1 MNHKLFQPIF
11 FIITILCLFI
21 PTLPASALDVNEPDI
36 KKMSSWKNPK
46 STEFYTIGI
55 TKKDDYLYYSDWKVR
70 VDNSEKGSMV
80 LMRSKDNPEAGLT
93 FAHPSQV
100 SQWAGFFNGN
110 KDYVGQ
116 QALTSIKQ
124 TFGSQRVDRA
134 YSRDIARYSGAKI
147 DITAGSYDENG
158 YRNAIVEIKTTK
170 YPEATL
176 VPKVTTIEKGVPL
189 SIKVSG
195 KQFSPYKEELTWT
208 LYADSTRLDG
218 GTLSS
223 STLSKDVSRVFSSC
237 GVKELKL
244 TVTDEVQRSTVK
256 TVNVNVTGCATP
268 PPLGQPALT
277 IEPST
282 QEIMVGDTASFTAN
296 YFDASGNKTVV
307 TTHSGSTWSAVNSAV
322 AQPGTKGQFVGNS
335 VGTSEVSV
343 TYSGL
348 TAKATVIV
356 SATPPEPEPEPIPNL
371 DPEVEIQGPVV
382 VRAGE
387 EFCLH
392 ASASDRDGEIISYDW
407 NYNAIGSL
415 WGQTGCGLYYN
426 KEGEKTVQV
435 TVTDDAGGTASDT
448 HTILVVPPTPIADF
462 KQEGALKENRKWT
475 VIDTTSTPKKFPI
488 VEEKWTIE
496 AVDPANNVPEIL
508 KYKGSLTE
516 DKVIDLLMKKEGKY
530 KVTRFVRNSYN
541 DPDKN
546 WNEKTVEYTVRSDEK
561 PTADFATVTAKI
573 RDDVKERPA
582 LSQTRVSVK
591 DNSGSND
598 DFIGQRVWSY
608 QFDSNNDSKFDSN
621 DDDSVIFSDGNEE
634 TPFFDTNKVGKYK
647 ISLTTIEEF
656 AQPTIEEF
664 VTEADR
670 RRDDTSDKPSSE
682 SVVEVKNIRP
692 VVSYDVKG
700 KKEIDLQLDAIDSPY
715 TQAMI
720 ETAFNEEIVPK
731 LDAEGYKINL
741 EWLEK
746 KTGSSVSKMA
756 LGSEHTSVILENGEV
771 WSTGYNINGQLGNGT
786 KTYSNVPVKMSL
798 PVGRSAVSIAAGMNH
813 TSVLLDNGEV
823 WNVGDNFDGQL
834 GDGTK
839 TDRSIPTKM
848 SLPAGRSAVS
858 IAAGREQTSVILD
871 NGEVWGAGKNGN
883 GQLGNGATSNSSVP
897 VRMILPSGR
906 TATMITIGTNSTSV
920 ILDNGEVWGVGYNLH
935 GQLGNGTTTNSLVLV
950 KMKLPVDRHAVSI
963 AAGGGSFMSV
973 LLDNGE
979 VWNIGDNIY
988 GQIGIGS
995 SLASIKD
1002 LTKMIL
1008 PVGRHAVSIAAGIY
1022 QTNVTLD
1029 NGEVWSAGYNYTG
1042 ALGDGTNTNAK
1053 VAVKMKL
1060 PAGRS
1065 AVSATGGFNRTS
1077 VTLDNGEVW
1086 STGHNT
1092 TGQLGNGTTTDSKVP
1107 VKMTLPSRA
1116 AFSTGVVKD
1125 TKTNFGSSNK
1135 YLFTGIVSDK
1145 EVDTGAVSSSVIDA
1159 GGNFIGLGNLINK
1172 AQIESI
1178 VDANNGK
1185 GTYLSLNDN
1194 VNMMM
1199 GSVADYIIAE
1209 MNNKSDETTID
1220 LQVGLD
1226 DTPYTRN
1233 QLEAKFNEIL
1243 KPKLND
1249 ERIKANVKF
1258 IEKET
1263 NSYVSSI
1270 AGNGSSLIFVLE
1282 DGSAYGVGY
1291 NLYGELGVGSSAWIK
1306 KPVKIN
1312 LPNKVISVSMSR
1324 AYSLFLL
1331 EDGSV
1336 YGGGQNSYGQLGTG
1350 NTTGSYVPVKMIL
1363 PDKAKYIYAEP
1374 IGSNNT
1380 TRTFVILENG
1390 EAYSAGSHNSD
1401 SQKDTTPIKEQA
1413 LPDKVKMVT
1422 SSGQNTF
1429 NDKTYFL
1436 LENGEVYEKFTRYS
1450 LNESGVGVY
1459 TPHFNKIDS
1468 LPSKVL
1474 KISTSQSHTL
1484 FLLDNGEVYGVGENA
1499 TGALGNGEYGYEVY
1513 CTLSCTLYYKS
1524 LFESVPVKMQG
1535 LPSRVI
1541 DIGAG
1546 PLISYMKLQNND
1558 IYGVGSNQG
1567 NQLGDNAM
1575 GESMDVEGA
1584 YAFYNQYI
1592 QTTPVKV
1599 TGIPSE
1605 VVFMEGHGGYI
1616 QDTSGSKSFITH
1628 GNNFFLLKTGKLYSP
1643 TTIQTGY
1650 YNLTDVN
1657 AIGKLN
1663 TTENILNSNG
1673 FDFVESKNILFG
1685 SVFSRQA
1692 MDSDKL
1698 VQSVLGADAD
1708 FIGVG
1713 NSISK
1718 PSFDQV
1724 IQKNMTNGTFINDA
1738 PIDTTVNAMAD
1749 YIIERVNHRINSKE
1763 LYVTLDDTVTYKTVY
1778 SDYENDPLFS
1788 ERWKYMH
1795 TPDVFENNMGVDP
1808 KAHKYLTLPIE
1819 QFTRVGKYQPL
1830 YSGRDNP
1837 VHWDNNAFDTYRL
1850 WAKDADNWFIYAH
1863 RKPIPDFSFTIN
1875 NITGAY
1881 SVTNKALDL
1890 DKYSI
1895 EIGNGPGIRKQ
1906 TFQWRVEGEKT
1917 WKAGLPTGNLEQ
1929 KVYEVKNTVVDF
1941 QRRTESMIKKMD
1953 ATGINKPP
1961 VAVFEPIPSVI
1972 TVGQDILFK
1981 NLSWD
1986 PNGDPLTAQWA
1997 IKKKGEP
2004 DSTYTALSTDYEPTK
2019 NFTAQGE
2026 YIVRLIVKDPSNET
2040 DSTTRDIIVMANNT
2054 KPNAGFTYPNPV
2066 YIGDTIQ
2073 IESAATDP
2081 DGDIL
2086 SYTYTIEKQNGD
2098 TVTIQSGDPEMD
2110 SNGNIML
2117 PADQFPS
2124 DLGKWIITQTVSD
2137 GKAEDTATGELT
2149 VLDQT
2154 IEGFVNHTQKW
2165 EENRQ
2170 KYNFDRTGSANSPR
2184 TPDVFFPG
2192 EKFMLKANATNTADT
2207 VRVKI
2212 VGIPGYE
2219 TVLTN
2224 NASDWTGSL
2233 WKDDMLKRF
2242 KNMDGETLTFEFTST
2257 YSNGWIRTDKV
2268 NIIIDDDEYW
2278 LQHTTF

>member
-1 MNHKLFQPIF
+1 MNHKLFQTIF

-55 TKKDDYLYYSDWKVR
+55 TKKDDYLYYSNWKVR

-124 TFGSQRVDRA
+124 TFGSHRVDRA

-158 YRNAIVEIKTTK
+158 YRDAIVEIKTTK

-189 SIKVSG
+189 SINVSG

-307 TTHSGSTWSAVNSAV
+307 TTHSGATWSAVNSAV

-475 VIDTTSTPKKFPI
+475 VTDTTSTPVKFPI

-496 AVDPANNVPEIL
+496 AVDPANNVPEII

-516 DKVIDLLMKKEGKY
+516 DKVIDILMKKEGKY
-530 KVTRFVRNSYN
+530 KVTRFVRNSYS

-546 WNEKTVEYTVRSDEK
+546 WNEKIVEYTVRPDEK
-561 PTADFATVTAKI
+561 PTADFATVTAKL

-582 LSQTRVSVK
+582 LSQTRVSVQ
-591 DNSGSND
+591 DDSGSND

-608 QFDSNNDSKFDSN
+608 QFDSNNDGKFDSN
-621 DDDSVIFSDGNEE
+621 DDDPVIFSDGNEE
-634 TPFFDTNKVGKYK
+634 TPYFDTNKVGKYK
-647 ISLTTIEEF
+647 IGLLAIEEF

-700 KKEIDLQLDAIDSPY
+700 KKTIDLQLDATDSPY
-715 TQAMI
+715 TRAMI

-731 LDAEGYKINL
+731 LDAEGYKVNL
-741 EWLEK
+741 DWLEK

-756 LGSEHTSVILENGEV
+756 MGDEHTSVILENGEV

-798 PVGRSAVSIAAGMNH
+798 PVGRSAVSIAAGNNH

-823 WNVGDNFDGQL
+823 WNVGDNFYGQL

-858 IAAGREQTSVILD
+858 IAAGGNQTSVILE
-871 NGEVWGAGKNGN
+871 NGEVWGVGTNGS

-897 VRMILPSGR
+897 VRMLIPSGR
-906 TATMITIGTNSTSV
+906 TATMITIGASFTSV
-920 ILDNGEVWGVGYNLH
+920 LLDNGEVWGVGANGY
-935 GQLGNGTTTNSLVLV
+935 GQLGNGTTTMSLVLV
-950 KMKLPVDRHAVSI
+950 KMTLPVDRHAVSI
-963 AAGGGSFMSV
+963 AAGGRFMSV

-979 VWNIGDNIY
+979 VWNIGENNY

-995 SLASIKD
+995 SLTTIKD
-1002 LTKMIL
+1002 LSKMTL
-1008 PVGRHAVSIAAGIY
+1008 PTGQSVVSISAGPY

-1042 ALGDGTNTNAK
+1042 ALGNGTDINAK
-1053 VAVKMKL
+1053 SAVKMML

-1065 AVSATGGFNRTS
+1065 AMSAAGGFNRTS

-1092 TGQLGNGTTTDSKVP
+1092 TGQLGNGTTTNSKVP
-1107 VKMTLPSRA
+1107 VKMTLPSKA

-1125 TKTNFGSSNK
+1125 TKTNFGSTNN
-1135 YLFTGIVSDK
+1135 YLFAGLVSDK
-1145 EVDTGAVSSSVIDA
+1145 EVDTDAVSSSVKDA

-1185 GTYLSLNDN
+1185 GTYLPLNDN
-1194 VNMMM
+1194 VNTMME
-1199 GSVADYIIAE
+1199 SVADYMIAE
-1209 MNNKSDETTID
+1209 MNKKDETTIV
-1220 LQVGLD
+1220 LQVGLN
-1226 DTPYTRN
+1226 DTPYTKE
-1233 QLEAKFNEIL
+1233 QLDEKFNEIL
-1243 KPKLND
+1243 DPKLN
-1249 ERIKANVKF
+1249 EEQIKAK
-1258 IEKET
+1258 IEFLE
-1263 NSYVSSI
+1263 
-1270 AGNGSSLIFVLE
+1270 GN
-1282 DGSAYGVGY
+1282 
-1291 NLYGELGVGSSAWIK
+1291 
-1306 KPVKIN
+1306 
-1312 LPNKVISVSMSR
+1312 
-1324 AYSLFLL
+1324 
-1331 EDGSV
+1331 
-1336 YGGGQNSYGQLGTG
+1336 
-1350 NTTGSYVPVKMIL
+1350 
-1363 PDKAKYIYAEP
+1363 
-1374 IGSNNT
+1374 
-1380 TRTFVILENG
+1380 
-1390 EAYSAGSHNSD
+1390 
-1401 SQKDTTPIKEQA
+1401 
-1413 LPDKVKMVT
+1413 
-1422 SSGQNTF
+1422 
-1429 NDKTYFL
+1429 YF
-1436 LENGEVYEKFTRYS
+1436 GF
-1450 LNESGVGVY
+1450 
-1459 TPHFNKIDS
+1459 
-1468 LPSKVL
+1468 
-1474 KISTSQSHTL
+1474 
-1484 FLLDNGEVYGVGENA
+1484 
-1499 TGALGNGEYGYEVY
+1499 
-1513 CTLSCTLYYKS
+1513 
-1524 LFESVPVKMQG
+1524 
-1535 LPSRVI
+1535 
-1541 DIGAG
+1541 
-1546 PLISYMKLQNND
+1546 
-1558 IYGVGSNQG
+1558 
-1567 NQLGDNAM
+1567 
-1575 GESMDVEGA
+1575 
-1584 YAFYNQYI
+1584 
-1592 QTTPVKV
+1592 
-1599 TGIPSE
+1599 SE
-1605 VVFMEGHGGYI
+1605 R
-1616 QDTSGSKSFITH
+1616 
-1628 GNNFFLLKTGKLYSP
+1628 
-1643 TTIQTGY
+1643 
-1650 YNLTDVN
+1650 
-1657 AIGKLN
+1657 
-1663 TTENILNSNG
+1663 
-1673 FDFVESKNILFG
+1673 KNILFG
-1685 SVFSRQA
+1685 TIFSRQA
-1692 MDSDKL
+1692 MDVDQL
-1698 VQSVLGADAD
+1698 AASVLGADAD

-1713 NSISK
+1713 NSTSK
-1718 PSFDQV
+1718 PTIDQV
-1724 IQKNMTNGTFINDA
+1724 VQKNMAIGTFINDA
-1738 PIDTTVNAMAD
+1738 SIDTTVNAMAD
-1749 YIIERVNHRINSKE
+1749 YIIERVNHRINSNE
-1763 LYVTLDDTVTYKTVY
+1763 LYVTLEDTVTYKTFY

-1863 RKPIPDFSFTIN
+1863 RKPIPDFNFTID
-1875 NITGAY
+1875 NISGAY
-1881 SVTNKALDL
+1881 SVTNKAFDL
-1890 DKYSI
+1890 DKSSI

-1906 TFQWRVEGEKT
+1906 TFHWRVEGEKT

-2004 DSTYTALSTDYEPTK
+2004 DSAYTALSTDYEPTK

-2026 YIVRLIVKDPSNET
+2026 YTVRLIVRDPSNET
-2040 DSTTRDIIVMANNT
+2040 DSTTRDISVMANNT

-2073 IESAATDP
+2073 IESTATDP
-2081 DGDIL
+2081 DGDLL
-2086 SYTYTIEKQNGD
+2086 SYTYEIEKQNGD
-2098 TVTIQSGDPEMD
+2098 TVTIQSGDLEMD
-2110 SNGNIML
+2110 SNGNVML

-2137 GKAEDTATGELT
+2137 GQVEDTATGELT

-2219 TVLTN
+2219 TVMTN
-2224 NASDWTGSL
+2224 NASGWTGSL
-2233 WKDDMLKRF
+2233 WRDDMLKRF

-2268 NIIIDDDEYW
+2268 NIIIDDEEYW
-2278 LQHTTF
+2278 QQHTTF